1 MGVDGD
7 VVGRGAGAQVA
18 PPADRALGTR
28 GDLLQIGE
36 VAARTG
42 LSLKSI
48 RYYEDMGL
56 LTSQR
61 STGGFRLY
69 TERAV
74 DRVLLIMH
82 MKPLDFSLVEMKELL
97 DAVDPFPGEE
107 PVPADPHELQ
117 ALVRRYRDEVEERTQ
132 RLRERLTHAVEFRA
146 LLDGQLD
153 DAG

>member
-1 MGVDGD
+1 M
-7 VVGRGAGAQVA
+7 
-18 PPADRALGTR
+18 TR

-36 VAARTG
+36 VATRTG

-61 STGGFRLY
+61 SVGGFRLY

-82 MKPLDFSLVEMKELL
+82 MKPLDFSLAEMKELL
-97 DAVDPFPGEE
+97 DAVDPFTGSAR
-107 PVPADPHELQ
+107 VPSDPQELR
-117 ALVRRYRDEVEERTQ
+117 ALVERYRDEVEVRTV
-132 RLRERLTHAVEFRA
+132 RLRKRLSDAQDFSA
-146 LLDGQLD
+146 LLSQQLD
-153 DAG
+153 DLGQYQAGAQLGSRPPAGS